1 MLEADDLAIFPVDV
15 WISDAVQWVALN
27 LRPLFIA
34 IKWPIENL
42 LTFID
47 GIMHATP
54 FPVMVLV
61 MALLAYVLANR
72 NIAIFTVIVLVLI
85 AAMGVWDPAMTTL
98 ALISTAIFFCA
109 VIGLPIGIWSARSDR
124 VWNIVR
130 PVLDVMQ
137 TTPTFVY
144 LVPVVMLFGVGTVP
158 GEVAVVIA
166 AAPPLIRFTNLGIR
180 MVDHEIV
187 EAGMAFG
194 ANRRQLLWEI
204 QIPMAI
210 PTILGGLNQTVLT
223 AMVMSVVVA
232 MIGAEGL
239 GLIVLQGIGRL
250 DVGRAAIG
258 GIAIVLLAMMLDRI
272 TQKMAE
278 PKRASARS
286 RWLAAFNL
294 DRIFSRRDEGEPVAT
309 QSGSNA

>member
-1 MLEADDLAIFPVDV
+1 MLNADDLAVFPVDV

-27 LRPLFIA
+27 LRPLFLA
-34 IKWPIENL
+34 IKWPIESL
-42 LTFID
+42 LTLID
-47 GIMHATP
+47 GAMHDAP
-54 FPVMVLV
+54 FPLV
-61 MALLAYVLANR
+61 VILFTALAYMLASR
-72 NIAIFTVIVLVLI
+72 KIAIFTAIVLVLV

-98 ALISTAIFFCA
+98 SLITTAIFFCA
-109 VIGLPIGIWSARSDR
+109 LIGLPVGIWCAHSDR
-124 VWNIVR
+124 AWSIVR
-130 PVLDVMQ
+130 PILDIMQ

-158 GEVAVVIA
+158 GQVAVVVA
-166 AAPPLIRFTNLGIR
+166 AVPPLIRFTNLGIR
-180 MVDHEIV
+180 MVDREIV
-187 EAGMAFG
+187 EAGIAFG
-194 ANRRQLLWEI
+194 ASSRQLLWEI

-239 GLIVLQGIGRL
+239 GLVVLQGIGRL
-250 DVGRAAIG
+250 DVGRAVIG

-278 PKRASARS
+278 PKRATARS
-286 RWLAAFNL
+286 RWLAALNL
-294 DRIFSRRDEGEPVAT
+294 DRLLSRNGNSETVAS
-309 QSGSNA
+309 QSGTNA